1 MAKKLANC
9 PEPELLARFL
19 AGDLHPD
26 ELEDVAVHLDECPA
40 CQRRIETA
48 PEQATWADDIRWAGK
63 QGPPPVDIGLPLARL
78 NELLTDYEVVSE
90 VGRGGMGIVYKARQ
104 RKLNR
109 IVALKV
115 LPALLGAVRPEA
127 MARFRREAE
136 LAAKLTH
143 SNIIGVHDFGEVDG
157 TLYFAMQLVEGQ
169 TLRDVLREIEATH
182 SVDAVVGAAGSPSGS
197 QATTK
202 IGSSAQSNRAYFR
215 RVAQWMTEA
224 AEALQYAHEHGV
236 VHRDIK
242 PSNLLLNTS
251 GHILISD
258 FGLARASQ
266 RETFT
271 ATRAILGTAR
281 YMSPEQVDS
290 SRGAVDARTDVYGL
304 GATMYEL
311 LTFKSLFAGT
321 DDREIMQN
329 VLHKEPPP
337 PHRIVSHVPHELET
351 ICLKAIEKLPKE
363 RYATAQEMADDLR
376 RWSLGMPI
384 LARRPTVAV
393 RVGKWARRR
402 QLPVALGA
410 GCIVLGVALAGAY
423 AAYRVSNREA
433 SVARE
438 DATTR
443 EVRLL
448 GVDARTAY
456 DRGDVATALATI
468 EQGLRIDPHAADLLS
483 LKAKTLVL
491 QNDDNAALGT
501 IDLLLAAHPDD
512 WRGHYTAARIF
523 ADWGPTADMAVYD
536 SAANKLGLT
545 ADERRKKFAQHRDAV
560 ARLHPDSAELDC
572 LLAADETDPQKAIK
586 ILDRALERFPALAE
600 ALAARVSRDEQ
611 LGDYETMLVDA
622 ERLASVRPR
631 WGLVHWFRGRALE
644 RVGRPDDAERAYS
657 EAIDRSPTEPTN
669 WYARSLVKTRRGRY
683 AEALA
688 DARRVIELDENFPY
702 VFVARARAYAGL
714 GQLDNALADLSKAMS
729 LRPNDIEV
737 YHERAKLNYD
747 TGRFDAAVAD
757 MTRAIELK
765 PNDAR
770 AYSNRAVALVAL
782 KRLDRAIDDLKT
794 CVQLNPNYAIGYRNL
809 GEVQMKAGRI
819 DDALAS
825 YSKAIE
831 LQPGVPGDL
840 TSRAALYLHKGEYA
854 SAIADLTRLIDT
866 GDSSDDVR
874 LHRGMA
880 YELAGAPRLALADYG
895 VVAKTDGPAGRYA
908 RLWSYLLL
916 REQND
921 EAAAASMLGGPGS
934 SAAPAG
940 WIGKLYELFRGTLT
954 PAALLDAAATH
965 SEICEAYYY
974 IGMHALQAGEIAD
987 ARKAFT
993 DCLAIKQAGVLE
1005 RQFAR
1010 ARLAQLDGKN
1020 AIESSENQQPDK

>member
-1 MAKKLANC
+1 MAKKLAKC

-202 IGSSAQSNRAYFR
+202 IGSSAQTDRAYFR

-224 AEALQYAHEHGV
+224 AEALQYAHENGV

-242 PSNLLLNTS
+242 PSNLLLSST

-290 SRGAVDARTDVYGL
+290 SRGSVDARTDVYGL

-311 LTFKSLFAGT
+311 LTFQSLFAGT

-337 PHRIVSHVPHELET
+337 PHRIVKHVPRELET

-384 LARRPTVAV
+384 LARRPTAAV

-402 QLPVALGA
+402 RLPVALGA
-410 GCIVLGVALAGAY
+410 GCVVLTAALAGSY
-423 AAYRVSNREA
+423 AAYRTSNREA
-433 SVARE
+433 SDARE

-448 GVDARTAY
+448 VIDARADY
-456 DRGDVATALATI
+456 DRGDFSKALASI
-468 EQGLRIDPHAADLLS
+468 ESGLAIDPGSVALLNLMAD
-483 LKAKTLVL
+483 TLVL
-491 QNDDNAALGT
+491 QGQAKAALEILNG
-501 IDLLLAAHPDD
+501 LLARHPDD
-512 WRGHYTAARIF
+512 WEAHASAARILGDF
-523 ADWGPTADMAVYD
+523 SHATRAVLYNT
-536 SAANKLGLT
+536 SAEQTGLSE
-545 ADERRKKFAQHRDAV
+545 DERRRQYVEHRDAV
-560 ARLHPDSAELDC
+560 ARLHPDSAELDG
-572 LLAADETDPQKAIK
+572 LLASEETDPRAAIK
-586 ILDRALERFPALAE
+586 LLDRALQRCPSSPGVIRAR
-600 ALAARVSRDEQ
+600 AARDDE
-611 LGDYETMLVDA
+611 LGDYPSMLVDA
-622 ERLASVRPR
+622 ERLGALRPG
-631 WGLVHWFRGRALE
+631 WAVAHWLRGQALQ
-644 RVGRPDDAERAYS
+644 RL
-657 EAIDRSPTEPTN
+657 DRSDEAEQAYDKAVDRDPADPTN
-669 WYARSLVKTRRGRY
+669 WYARSLVKTSRGRY

-688 DARRVIELDENFPY
+688 DVNKVLELAPDFPY
-702 VFVARARAYAGL
+702 AYAGRARAYAGL
-714 GQLDNALADLSKAMS
+714 GQLENALADLGRAIA

-737 YHERAKLNYD
+737 YHERGKLYYD
-747 TGRFDAAVAD
+747 VGRFDAAAAD
-757 MTRAIELK
+757 MSRIIQLNPK
-765 PNDAR
+765 DAR
-770 AYSNRAVALVAL
+770 AYGNRAVAYIRL
-782 KRLDRAIDDLKT
+782 KRFDRAIEDLQEAVRIDPKD
-794 CVQLNPNYAIGYRNL
+794 AKGYRNL
-809 GEVQMKAGRI
+809 GHAEASAGRY

-825 YSKAIE
+825 YTKAIE
-831 LQPGVPGDL
+831 LEPGVAADL
-840 TSRAALYLHKGEYA
+840 TSRASICLHKAMYTP
-854 SAIADLTRLIDT
+854 AIADLSRLIDQ
-866 GDSSDDVR
+866 GDADEQVR

-880 YELAGAPRLALADYG
+880 YEFAGAPGLARADYEAAG
-895 VVAKTDGPAGRYA
+895 TADGPTGEYA
-908 RLWSYLLL
+908 RLWAYLLL
-916 REQND
+916 RQEHD
-921 EAAAASMLGGPGS
+921 DAAAAKLLGNAGS
-934 SAAPAG
+934 SAAPTG
-940 WIGKLYELFRGTLT
+940 WVGKLYDLFRGTLT
-954 PAALLDAAATH
+954 PSELLAAAATK
-965 SEICEAYYY
+965 SETCEAHYY
-974 IGMHALQAGEIAD
+974 IGMQALLAGRTAE
-987 ARKAFT
+987 ARNSFT
-993 DCLAIKQAGVLE
+993 ACLDVKQSGVLE

-1010 ARLAQLDGKN
+1010 ARLAQLN
-1020 AIESSENQQPDK
+1020 ASAAPTPPSVPAPD